1 VIIVGGIVLVAVA
14 AVAIFSLA
22 GGDAIELPDLTG
34 EETPETPEFAFE
46 RSRPTAV
53 ETAAEPHHEA
63 ANAAAR
69 GPAKAIT
76 QQLDGLYTAAF
87 LDPGNWMDGDYGD
100 VLAFFAG
107 DARDAAE
114 DQLDVLTAGPS
125 AGDAFDSITPKTSTL
140 KVRVLMAP
148 DGAPYAVQSTAR
160 FVARGAGD
168 GRKVA
173 LVSRGQFVFEKDGGE
188 WRVVSFSVQRNDEV
202 IEAEPGASP
211 STSPS
216 GIDEP
221 SEAEAS

>member
-1 VIIVGGIVLVAVA
+1 MIIVGALVLVAVV

-53 ETAAEPHHEA
+53 ETAAEPQHQA
-63 ANAAAR
+63 ATEAAR
-69 GPAKAIT
+69 GPAEAT
-76 QQLDGLYTAAF
+76 TEQLDGLYTAAF
-87 LDPGNWMDGDYGD
+87 LEPGNWMDGDYDD
-100 VLAFFAG
+100 VLTFFAG

-114 DQLDVLTAGPS
+114 GQLDVLTAGPS
-125 AGDAFDSITPKTSTL
+125 AGDAFDSITPKSGTV

-148 DGAPYAVQSTAR
+148 EGAPYAVQSTAR
-160 FVARGAGD
+160 FVARGIGD
-168 GRKVA
+168 GGKVS
-173 LVSRGQFVFEKDGGE
+173 LVSRGQFIFEKDDGE
-188 WRVVSFSVQRNDEV
+188 WRVVSFSVQRNDEA
-202 IEAEPGASP
+202 IEAEPGATT

-216 GIDEP
+216 GADEP

>member
-1 VIIVGGIVLVAVA
+1 MIIVGALVLVAVV

-53 ETAAEPHHEA
+53 ETAAEPQHQA
-63 ANAAAR
+63 ATEAAR
-69 GPAKAIT
+69 GPAEST
-76 QQLDGLYTAAF
+76 TEQLDGLYTAAV
-87 LDPGNWMDGDYGD
+87 LEPCNWMDGDYYD
-100 VLAFFAG
+100 VLTFFAG

-114 DQLDVLTAGPS
+114 GQLDVLTAGPS
-125 AGDAFDSITPKTSTL
+125 AGDAFDSITPKSGTV

-148 DGAPYAVQSTAR
+148 EGAPYAVQSTAR
-160 FVARGAGD
+160 FVARGIGD
-168 GRKVA
+168 GGKVS
-173 LVSRGQFVFEKDGGE
+173 LVSRGQFIFEKDDGE
-188 WRVVSFSVQRNDEV
+188 WLVVSFSVQRNDEA
-202 IEAEPGASP
+202 IEAEPGATT

-216 GIDEP
+216 GADEP